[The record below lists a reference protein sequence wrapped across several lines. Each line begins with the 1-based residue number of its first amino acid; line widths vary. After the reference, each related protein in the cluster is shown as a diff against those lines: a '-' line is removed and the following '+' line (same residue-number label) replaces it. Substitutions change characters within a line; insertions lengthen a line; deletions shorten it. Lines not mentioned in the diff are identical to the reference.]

1 MGLCAPLISQTNPC
15 AKCEKNRNNIKDMN
29 IVYTIKNFRVFD
41 KNGATMPIK
50 PLTILTGCNSSGKSS
65 IVKSIILLN
74 GFLNDRAGLYR
85 RYGKEAKLD
94 FSDKSNAVLGSFNRV
109 LHHGSDSS
117 ELVFEYNIHSL
128 EIGDDVVVCL
138 TFEAD
143 EKDYLNDGFAK
154 SIEIRTKDGNVLYH
168 SDAESFYSDFNYLI
182 FNFYR
187 FIYGQYLIDI
197 SRDIDSQ
204 KKYSQAPGDSIDDYN
219 HFVSSFKNDY
229 EKRYGETVLYDIIK
243 SMERSSTSL
252 INRYFSHDI
261 DVVSQAYK
269 AGTIFYHPII
279 ESLDKIKKEEIREH
293 LLPDNAEI
301 EDKDRELIEYVICDF
316 TNSYY
321 STFGEYYRSKEKEFF
336 CYKDKKK
343 GPSFFDDIGW
353 NINYFIWYLGN
364 QANVECLPQEDPQI
378 MQIHLGTLYYVFT
391 VLGEIMGTP
400 SYPYYSKIEE
410 KQDYFK
416 LYNRMFEMFKHYL
429 SLCLLNISSPFNI
442 SYISSS
448 IVDIKR
454 LYSLERDDSM
464 SKLLKNY
471 FDARRA
477 FEKNKLSIDTY
488 TPCRFV
494 NHWFQKLDIGY
505 SVEINT
511 NEIQSGVTIKIFR
524 DKRDKKGCLLAELG
538 YGITQLF
545 VILLRIDIAIMEAE
559 TSIVSKDKDYLGD
572 PSELPEHQRQILR
585 TATTLAI
592 EEPEVHQHPRYQSA
606 LAEIFVDAMTKYN
619 VNFIIE
625 THSEYIIRKLQL
637 LVAKKNVNPS
647 DISLLYVY
655 DEKNRP
661 KHEPHIKQINI
672 RKDGMLDG
680 SFGDGFFDEADMLSM
695 FLLTA
700 GKEEDE

>member
-1 MGLCAPLISQTNPC
+1 
-15 AKCEKNRNNIKDMN
+15 MN
-29 IVYTIKNFRVFD
+29 IVYTVKNFRVFD

-65 IVKSIILLN
+65 IVKSIIMLN
-74 GFLNDRAGLYR
+74 GFLNDRGGLYR

-109 LHHGSDSS
+109 LHHGSDST

-128 EIGDDVVVCL
+128 EIGDDVVVSL

-143 EKDYLNDGFAK
+143 EKDCLNDGYAK

-187 FIYGQYLIDI
+187 FIYGQYLIEI
-197 SRDIDSQ
+197 SRDLDNQ
-204 KKYSQAPGDSIDDYN
+204 KKYSQASMESIEDYN
-219 HFVSSFKNDY
+219 RFVSSFKNDY
-229 EKRYGETVLYDIIK
+229 EKRYGKTALYDILK
-243 SMERSSTSL
+243 AMERGSTSL
-252 INRYFSHDI
+252 ITKYCSHNM
-261 DVVSQAYK
+261 DVVSQADE
-269 AGTIFYHPII
+269 AGTIFYHPIL

-293 LLPDNAEI
+293 LLPDDAKI
-301 EDKDRELIEYVICDF
+301 EDKDRELIEYAICDF
-316 TNSYY
+316 SNSQYR
-321 STFGEYYRSKEKEFF
+321 TFGEYYRSKEKEFL
-336 CYKDKKK
+336 CYKDRKK

-353 NINYFIWYLGN
+353 RINYFIWYLGN
-364 QANVECLPQEDPQI
+364 QANVECLPQENPQI
-378 MQIHLGTLYYVFT
+378 MQIHLGALYYIFT
-391 VLGEIMGTP
+391 VLGEIKGTP
-400 SYPYYSKIEE
+400 SYPYCTKIEE
-410 KQDYFK
+410 RQDFFT
-416 LYNRMFEMFKHYL
+416 LYNRMFEMFKHYI
-429 SLCLLNISSPFNI
+429 SNCLLNISGTFNI

-454 LYSLERDDSM
+454 LYSLESDDSM

-471 FDARRA
+471 FDVRRA
-477 FEKNKLSIDTY
+477 FVKNKLSIDTY
-488 TPCRFV
+488 MPCMFV
-494 NHWFQKLDIGY
+494 NQWFQKLDIGY
-505 SVEINT
+505 SVDINT
-511 NEIQSGVTIKIFR
+511 NEFQSGVTIRILR
-524 DKRDKKGCLLAELG
+524 DKRDKEGCLLAELG

-559 TSIVSKDKDYLGD
+559 TSIVAKDKDYLGD
-572 PSELPEHQRQILR
+572 PSELPEHQRKILR
-585 TATTLAI
+585 SATTLAI

-606 LAEIFVDAMTKYN
+606 LAEIFVDAITKYN

-625 THSEYIIRKLQL
+625 THSEYLIRKLQL

-655 DEKNRP
+655 DEKKRP
-661 KHEPHIKQINI
+661 IYEPHVKQINI

-680 SFGDGFFDEADMLSM
+680 SFGEGFFDEADMLTM

-700 GKEEDE
+700 GKESDE